1 MWRDVKLR
9 TERATEPSDER
20 TGNQNAAL
28 FLEHVSRTFGA
39 LKAVDD
45 VSLRVEA
52 AERRAIIGPN
62 GAGKTT
68 LFNLISGEL
77 DVTRGRILVFG
88 SDVTR
93 LPPHRRVALG
103 IGRTFQI
110 TNIFPKLT
118 VEENVILAAQGLL
131 TTKFAP
137 HRSAGKDGRVRERV
151 DRTLE
156 EIGLTRVK
164 GATAG
169 ELSHGEQRQ
178 VELALAL
185 ASEPRVLLLD
195 EPAAGLAAR
204 ERALMMQLIQNL
216 SRDLTIVLIEHDMD
230 LALELVDRV
239 FCLHYGQVI
248 AEETPER
255 IREDERVQEVYLG
268 AG

>member
-1 MWRDVKLR
+1 VKLR
-9 TERATEPSDER
+9 TERSTEPSDER
-20 TGNQNAAL
+20 TGGRDAAL
-28 FLEHVSRTFGA
+28 SLERVSRAFGA

-45 VSLRVEA
+45 VSLRVED

-68 LFNLISGEL
+68 LFNLISGDL
-77 DVTRGRILVFG
+77 NVTTGRILLFG

-131 TTKFAP
+131 TTKFAL
-137 HRSAGKDGRVRERV
+137 HRSAGEDGRVRERV

-164 GATAG
+164 SETAG

-185 ASEPRVLLLD
+185 ASEPRLLLLD
-195 EPAAGLAAR
+195 EPGAGLAAQ
-204 ERALMMQLIQNL
+204 ERALMRQLIQNL

-230 LALELVDRV
+230 LALGLVDRV

-255 IREDERVQEVYLG
+255 IRENERVQEVYLG